1 MLCMQSH
8 VETLSPVLVEVKV
21 EVPWQKVAEDLETAY
36 RNMQRKAHIRGFR
49 PGKVPRDVVKNV
61 LGKSIRSEVTAE
73 LMRQSLDAAVVEH
86 MLEPVAYQD
95 LTPAN
100 ITDGEPLTFTA
111 KLEVRPKIDQVDSNG
126 IEVERTIDAI
136 ADSAVS
142 AEIDR
147 MREKAAELVTPE
159 PARPAQAGDVVTVDL
174 KVTVDGEEK
183 PAMGGT
189 GRKIELGSGR
199 LLPDLENGL
208 TGVEIN
214 QTREIT
220 VGFPEDYGYAE
231 LRGKSAV
238 FHATATDI
246 QAKVLPE
253 VDDELAKDLGHDSLD
268 ALKSSIRTRFET
280 EARERADEGV
290 REAVVEKL
298 VDKNPIAVPPSLIEQ
313 EFRAMLE
320 QFVRLQYMFGQQVE
334 LDDKMQQEFRG
345 RAERKVR
352 AGLLFGA
359 IARAE
364 NIEVQEADVEAKI
377 RELAERSGKHVA
389 KVRAEYQGDQKR
401 TLELQVLEK
410 KLLEYLVSRATIKD
424 VLVDKADKLDHADGA
439 EPKPDPTQEA
449 SP

>member
-1 MLCMQSH
+1 MQLMQSH

-21 EVPWQKVAEDLETAY
+21 EVPWVKVAEDLESAY
-36 RNMQRKAHIRGFR
+36 RTMQRKAHIRGFR

-73 LMRQSLDAAVVEH
+73 LVRQSLGKAVEEH
-86 MLEPVAYQD
+86 KLEPVAYQD

-111 KLEVRPKIDQVDSNG
+111 KLEVRPKIDHVESSG

-136 ADSAVS
+136 LDSAID

-147 MREKAAELVTPE
+147 MREKAAELITPE

-174 KVTVDGEEK
+174 KVSVDGEDR
-183 PAMGGT
+183 PSMGGA
-189 GRKIELGSGR
+189 GRKIELGSGK
-199 LLPDLENGL
+199 LLPDLEAGL
-208 TGVEIN
+208 TGVEIG
-214 QTREIT
+214 QTREIH
-220 VGFPEDYGYAE
+220 VSFPDDYGYEE
-231 LRGKSAV
+231 LKGKAALFNAQV
-238 FHATATDI
+238 TNI
-246 QAKVLPE
+246 QSKVLPE
-253 VDDELAKDLGHDSLD
+253 VDDELAKDLGYDSLD
-268 ALKSSIRTRFET
+268 ALKSSIRDRFEK
-280 EARERADEGV
+280 EALERADAQV

-298 VDKNPIAVPPSLIEQ
+298 VDKNPVPVPPSLIDQ
-313 EFRAMLE
+313 ELRAMLE
-320 QFVRLQYMFGQQVE
+320 QYLRFQYMFGQQGE
-334 LDDKMQQEFRG
+334 IDEALQKDFRE

-364 NIEVQEADVEAKI
+364 NIEVLEADLEARI

-389 KVRAEYQGDQKR
+389 KVRAEYQGEQKR
-401 TLELQVLEK
+401 SLELQVLEK

-424 VLVDKADKLDHADGA
+424 VAAT
-439 EPKPDPTQEA
+439 PPDTGTAQEA
-449 SP
+449 NP

>member
-1 MLCMQSH
+1 MQSH
-8 VETLSPVLVEVKV
+8 VETLSPVLVAVKV
-21 EVPWQKVAEDLETAY
+21 EVPWQKVAEDLESAY
-36 RNMQRKAHIRGFR
+36 RTMQKKAHIRGFR
-49 PGKVPRDVVKNV
+49 PGKVPREVVKNV
-61 LGKSIRSEVTAE
+61 MGKSIRSEVTAE
-73 LMRQSLDAAVVEH
+73 LMRQSLDKAVVEH
-86 MLEPVAYQD
+86 KLEPVAYQD

-111 KLEVRPKIDQVDSNG
+111 KLEVRPKIEQVDSAG
-126 IEVERTIDAI
+126 IEVERAIDKV
-136 ADSAVS
+136 ADSAVT
-142 AEIDR
+142 AEIER
-147 MREKAAELVTPE
+147 NREKAAELVTPE
-159 PARPAQAGDVVTVDL
+159 PARPAQSGDVVTVDL

-208 TGVEIN
+208 TGVELN
-214 QTREIT
+214 QTREIP
-220 VGFPEDYGYAE
+220 VSFPEDYGYPD
-231 LRGKSAV
+231 LRGKTAV
-238 FHATATDI
+238 FQATVQDI
-246 QAKVLPE
+246 QAKMLPE
-253 VDDELAKDLGHDSLD
+253 IDDELAKDLGHDSLD
-268 ALKSSIRTRFET
+268 AMKQSIRTRFET
-280 EARERADEGV
+280 EARERADESV

-334 LDDKMQQEFRG
+334 LDDKMQQEFRQ

-359 IARAE
+359 IARSE
-364 NIEVQEADVEAKI
+364 NIEVQEADIEAKI

-389 KVRAEYQGDQKR
+389 KVRAEYQGEQKR

-424 VLVDKADKLDHADGA
+424 VEVTPQTPNP
-439 EPKPDPTQEA
+439 EQPEEA

>member
-1 MLCMQSH
+1 MQSH
-8 VETLSPVLVEVKV
+8 VENLSPVLVEVQV
-21 EVPWQKVAEDLETAY
+21 EVPWAKVAEDLETAY
-36 RNMQRKAHIRGFR
+36 RTMQRKAHIRGFR

-61 LGKSIRSEVTAE
+61 MGKSIRSEVTAE
-73 LMRQSLDAAVVEH
+73 LMRQSLDKAVVEH
-86 MLEPVAYQD
+86 KLEPVAYQD

-100 ITDGEPLTFTA
+100 ITDGEPLKFTA
-111 KLEVRPKIDQVDSNG
+111 KLEVRPKIDHVDSDG
-126 IEVERTIDAI
+126 IEVERTIDVIGDAAI
-136 ADSAVS
+136 T

-159 PARPAQAGDVVTVDL
+159 PPRPAQSGDVVTVDL

-199 LLPDLENGL
+199 LLPDLESGL

-214 QTREIT
+214 QTREIQ
-220 VGFPEDYGYAE
+220 VSFPEDYGYPD
-231 LRGKSAV
+231 LRGKTAV
-238 FHATATDI
+238 FHATVSDI

-253 VDDELAKDLGHDSLD
+253 IDDELAKDLGHDSLD
-268 ALKSSIRTRFET
+268 ALKQSIRGRFEG
-280 EARERADEGV
+280 EAREQADERV

-364 NIEVQEADVEAKI
+364 NIEVQEAEIEAKI

-389 KVRAEYQGDQKR
+389 KVRAEHQGDQKR

-424 VLVDKADKLDHADGA
+424 VEAL
-439 EPKPDPTQEA
+439 PKPDEEAQQA

>member
-8 VETLSPVLVEVKV
+8 VETLSPVLVEVQV
-21 EVPWQKVAEDLETAY
+21 EVPWTKVAEDLESAY
-36 RNMQRKAHIRGFR
+36 RTMQRKAHIRGFR
-49 PGKVPRDVVKNV
+49 PGKVPREVVKNV

-73 LMRQSLDAAVVEH
+73 LMRQSLDKAVTEH
-86 MLEPVAYQD
+86 KLEPVAYQD
-95 LTPAN
+95 LSPAN
-100 ITDGEPLTFTA
+100 ITDGEPLKFKA
-111 KLEVRPKIDQVDSNG
+111 KLEVRPKIERVDSSG
-126 IEVERTIDAI
+126 IEVERAIDKI
-136 ADSAVS
+136 ADSAID
-142 AEIDR
+142 AEIER

-199 LLPDLENGL
+199 LLPDLETGL
-208 TGVEIN
+208 TGVEVG
-214 QTREIT
+214 QSREIQ
-220 VGFPEDYGYAE
+220 VHFPEDYGYPD
-231 LRGKSAV
+231 LRGKTAV
-238 FHATATDI
+238 FHATAQGI
-246 QAKVLPE
+246 QTKVLPD
-253 VDDELAKDLGHDSLD
+253 VDDELAKDLGHDSLA
-268 ALKSSIRTRFET
+268 ALKQSIRTRFEG
-280 EARERADEGV
+280 EAREQADERV

-334 LDDKMQQEFRG
+334 LDDKIQKEFRE

-364 NIEVQEADVEAKI
+364 NIEVQEADVEAKL
-377 RELAERSGKHVA
+377 RELAERSGKHIA
-389 KVRAEYQGDQKR
+389 KVRADYQGEQKR

-424 VLVDKADKLDHADGA
+424 VEAAPKAEQA
-439 EPKPDPTQEA
+439 QEA